1 MEIERNGV
9 KIKLTKDEIYKA
21 HIEFVTG
28 WMKSEIESMEFP
40 ESVANELAVTAY
52 ELYSEGNGETEY
64 ECIEKAADDF
74 RRKIKKELES
84 KIFAAKIST
93 GITTLDVKEVINK
106 RNSLSVEDAISEVAK
121 EIIDFAKDE

>member
-1 MEIERNGV
+1 MEIKRNGV
-9 KIKLTKDEIYKA
+9 KIKLTKGEIYKA

-28 WMKSEIESMEFP
+28 WMKSEIESMNFP

-64 ECIEKAADDF
+64 ECIEKAVDDF

-84 KIFAAKIST
+84 KVSAAKIST
-93 GITTLDVKEVINK
+93 GITTFDVKEVINK
-106 RNSLSVEDAISEVAK
+106 CNSLSVEDAISEVAK

>member
-9 KIKLTKDEIYKA
+9 KIKLTEDEIYKA

-64 ECIEKAADDF
+64 ECIEKAVDNF
-74 RRKIKKELES
+74 KRKIKKELES
-84 KIFAAKIST
+84 KVSAAKIST
-93 GITTLDVKEVINK
+93 GITPFDVKDVINK
-106 RNSLSVEDAISEVAK
+106 CNSLSVEDAISEVAK
-121 EIIDFAKDE
+121 EIIDFVKDE

>member
-1 MEIERNGV
+1 MEIERNGI
-9 KIKLTKDEIYKA
+9 KIKLTEEEIYKT

-28 WMKSEIESMEFP
+28 WMKSEIESMNFP
-40 ESVANELAVTAY
+40 EPVANELAITAY

-64 ECIEKAADDF
+64 ECIEKTVDDF

-84 KIFAAKIST
+84 KVSAAKIST
-93 GITTLDVKEVINK
+93 GITTFDIKEVINK
-106 RNSLSVEDAISEVAK
+106 CNSLSVEDAISEVAK

>member
-9 KIKLTKDEIYKA
+9 KIKLTEDEIYKA

-28 WMKSEIESMEFP
+28 WMKSEIESMGFP

-64 ECIEKAADDF
+64 ECIEKAVDDF
-74 RRKIKKELES
+74 CCKN
-84 KIFAAKIST
+84 FHW
-93 GITTLDVKEVINK
+93 NYH
-106 RNSLSVEDAISEVAK
+106 
-121 EIIDFAKDE
+121 F